1 MGSPT
6 RVVAG
11 VAQSSREETAGPNGA
26 GSGTTLRYGDLSGRD
41 AACSDDGTDDDDGA
55 DGNRVP
61 VRECSAIAA
70 AWLALEGIIG
80 MP

>member
-1 MGSPT
+1 M

-11 VAQSSREETAGPNGA
+11 VAQSSREETAGSNRA
-26 GSGTTLRYGDLSGRD
+26 GSGTMPGYGDLSVRD
-41 AACSDDGTDDDDGA
+41 AACSDGGTDDDDAA
-55 DGNRVP
+55 DSKRVP

-70 AWLALEGIIG
+70 ARLALQGVFG

>member
-1 MGSPT
+1 MNRG
-6 RVVAG
+6 
-11 VAQSSREETAGPNGA
+11 
-26 GSGTTLRYGDLSGRD
+26 GSGAALSYGDLSGRD
-41 AACSDDGTDDDDGA
+41 AVCSDDCNDNDGGV

-70 AWLALEGIIG
+70 AWLALEGVIG

>member
-1 MGSPT
+1 M
-6 RVVAG
+6 
-11 VAQSSREETAGPNGA
+11 
-26 GSGTTLRYGDLSGRD
+26 SGRD
-41 AACSDDGTDDDDGA
+41 AVCSDDCNDNDDGV

-70 AWLALEGIIG
+70 AWLALEGVIG

>member
-1 MGSPT
+1 MS
-6 RVVAG
+6 V
-11 VAQSSREETAGPNGA
+11 RE
-26 GSGTTLRYGDLSGRD
+26 
-41 AACSDDGTDDDDGA
+41 AACSDDGNDDDDGV

-80 MP
+80 MR